1 MRAMNAVRRGR
12 TIKKFGGRRAAS
24 SAAPGRSVSRT
35 CLARKGSNTQM
46 HIHRCMGSKTI
57 SLEDSAYE
65 RLLAAKRAGESFS
78 DVVHRVLGGHDPSF
92 LDFQGL
98 VDRKSADRL
107 AEAVDQPLE
116 IQEGR

>member
-1 MRAMNAVRRGR
+1 LAVGDGFGRG
-12 TIKKFGGRRAAS
+12 
-24 SAAPGRSVSRT
+24 PGAIGVAD
-35 CLARKGSNTQM
+35 CQAGKGSNTQM

-65 RLLAAKRAGESFS
+65 RLLAAKRPGESFS

-107 AEAVDQPLE
+107 AEAIAQMRREDIREQ
-116 IQEGR
+116 RKRSSRRR

>member
-1 MRAMNAVRRGR
+1 
-12 TIKKFGGRRAAS
+12 
-24 SAAPGRSVSRT
+24 
-35 CLARKGSNTQM
+35 
-46 HIHRCMGSKTI
+46 MGSKTI

-98 VDRKSADRL
+98 IDRKSADRL
-107 AEAVDQPLE
+107 AEAIAQMRREDIREQRKRSSRP
-116 IQEGR
+116 R